1 MRTSL
6 YLQEAERRQRYTRCT
21 ADYAVFAQDVVLQ
34 GLIPP
39 DNLVLTGDHSWV
51 PTEELHMLVWK
62 LVQILSD
69 HPAINGYLPLAD
81 LEHLME
87 HYVYEPVS
95 AVLSTGEL
103 PPSADL
109 QLCLDFEKAK
119 TATVDLL
126 KSAPAGP
133 GQCSS

>member
-1 MRTSL
+1 
-6 YLQEAERRQRYTRCT
+6 
-21 ADYAVFAQDVVLQ
+21 
-34 GLIPP
+34 
-39 DNLVLTGDHSWV
+39 
-51 PTEELHMLVWK
+51 MLVWK

-69 HPAINGYLPLAD
+69 HPAINGYVPLPD
-81 LEHLME
+81 LQFMME

-103 PPSADL
+103 PPPADL

-119 TATVDLL
+119 TAMDDLL
-126 KSAPAGP
+126 KSAPDGP